1 MSGTFFIAYE
11 DVCIKLSGDRAEIVT
26 ELGSTHEEADT
37 RLLLHALH
45 AALSGFC
52 STIVI
57 SEDTDGFILCLYFR
71 HKTIPCPSFL
81 KCGSTTRTRFADITG
96 IAEDVCRALPG
107 LYAFTGCDTVSAM
120 PGRGKIGPLKM
131 VMQSKESFATFEELE
146 EEWQVQAQLF
156 QKLCTFTCHIY
167 TTSPGTDDVSE
178 LRY

>member
-1 MSGTFFIAYE
+1 MRYMQHHQAF
-11 DVCIKLSGDRAEIVT
+11 VLLSSSLKIQMDSYYVFT
-26 ELGSTHEEADT
+26 LDKPF
-37 RLLLHALH
+37 HAQ
-45 AALSGFC
+45 
-52 STIVI
+52 V
-57 SEDTDGFILCLYFR
+57 
-71 HKTIPCPSFL
+71 FL

-131 VMQSKESFATFEELE
+131 VMQSKESFATFEELG